1 MADFSASRCI
11 DLDVNPMGRVEQR
24 MPLAR
29 YFGWVGSALLALLF
43 IADACLPKLPAAEQP
58 DVLPPAI
65 HVHSVQKWPERV
77 VYDTSAP
84 APKPVLAAN
93 PETNSPPPPKIAVAS
108 PKWRETLAE
117 LRTIDA
123 KSPANPNQPEARLWR
138 KRNLAKKRA
147 PKPVLFAA
155 RRSPFGWFGPTIW

>member
-1 MADFSASRCI
+1 
-11 DLDVNPMGRVEQR
+11 

-29 YFGWVGSALLALLF
+29 YFAWVGSALLALLF
-43 IADACLPKLPAAEQP
+43 IADACLPKLPAAEKP
-58 DVLPPAI
+58 DALPPAI
-65 HVHSVQKWPERV
+65 RVHSVQKWPERV

-84 APKPVLAAN
+84 VPKSVIAAN
-93 PETNSPPPPKIAVAS
+93 PETNGSTPPKIAAAS
-108 PKWRETLAE
+108 PKLREALAE

-123 KSPANPNQPEARLWR
+123 KSAANPNQPEARLQR

-147 PKPVLFAA
+147 PKPVLFAV